1 MVGEDLVVI
10 NGQLCSKDV
19 AAMLISKVLPTVLD
33 VIAEKVKAGRPDKE
47 VEEAAKNSCSCRYR
61 SNYFE
66 EPSFAQAL
74 SESALFLASRS
85 LSSDKNSFSAFSISE
100 KNS

>member
-33 VIAEKVKAGRPDKE
+33 VIAEKVRLVVQTRKLKRRQK
-47 VEEAAKNSCSCRYR
+47 
-61 SNYFE
+61 
-66 EPSFAQAL
+66 Q
-74 SESALFLASRS
+74 LFMPLQKQ
-85 LSSDKNSFSAFSISE
+85 LF
-100 KNS
+100 